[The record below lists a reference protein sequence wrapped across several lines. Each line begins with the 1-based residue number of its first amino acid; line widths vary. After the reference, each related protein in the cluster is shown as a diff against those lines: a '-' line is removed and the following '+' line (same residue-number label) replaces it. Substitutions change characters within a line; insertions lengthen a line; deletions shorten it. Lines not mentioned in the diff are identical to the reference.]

1 MKAHTVLLAF
11 TLSASVL
18 VLAQAPVRAGKES
31 TTSPSAQATPNQPG
45 DVSAP
50 SGPENQNAGLL
61 QSQIQN
67 ALRNEPSLSNS
78 HIVVN
83 VTAEG
88 IDLSGTVGSSK
99 DRQAAERIA
108 QSFDGNRKLTDNLMI
123 TGNGHSDL
131 PPDHSAMNNSGTGN
145 TKNPATGQSNTGTD
159 APPHPPPQK

>member
-1 MKAHTVLLAF
+1 MKAQTAILAF

-18 VLAQAPVRAGKES
+18 ALAQAPVSTGNQS
-31 TTSPSAQATPNQPG
+31 TTSPNAQAAPNRPG
-45 DVSAP
+45 DGSAP
-50 SGPENQNAGLL
+50 SGPENQNDGLL

-88 IDLSGTVGSSK
+88 IDLSGTVDSSK

-108 QSFDGNRKLTDNLMI
+108 QSFDGNRKLTDNVMI

-145 TKNPATGQSNTGTD
+145 TK
-159 APPHPPPQK
+159 K

>member
-1 MKAHTVLLAF
+1 MRKPPLTGPVTEVRLL
-11 TLSASVL
+11 
-18 VLAQAPVRAGKES
+18 
-31 TTSPSAQATPNQPG
+31 
-45 DVSAP
+45 
-50 SGPENQNAGLL
+50 GPENQNDGLL

-88 IDLSGTVGSSK
+88 IDLSGTVDSSK

-108 QSFDGNRKLTDNLMI
+108 QSFDGNRKLTDNVMI

-145 TKNPATGQSNTGTD
+145 TK
-159 APPHPPPQK
+159 K